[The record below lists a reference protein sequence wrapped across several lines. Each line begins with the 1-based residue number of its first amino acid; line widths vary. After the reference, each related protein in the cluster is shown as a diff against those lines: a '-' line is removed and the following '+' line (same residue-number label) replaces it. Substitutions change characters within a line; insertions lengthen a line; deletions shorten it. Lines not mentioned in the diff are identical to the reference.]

1 MIHTA
6 MHACREGGLLVLG
19 CILTHRGDHEFGD
32 REAML
37 SLVTPAMSDP
47 KVCTSQIV
55 TGDQCVLLFSH
66 DDSTLQAKVRK
77 MGCWVMGFFL
87 REPCEAVTES
97 SKLFVQLAVDD
108 PNRGV
113 RRKAL
118 LALEDH
124 NWTWYAEAVLKEC
137 FGVLQRDRPLVR

>member
-1 MIHTA
+1 MCFA
-6 MHACREGGLLVLG
+6 M
-19 CILTHRGDHEFGD
+19 FN
-32 REAML
+32 
-37 SLVTPAMSDP
+37 
-47 KVCTSQIV
+47 
-55 TGDQCVLLFSH
+55 H
-66 DDSTLQAKVRK
+66 DAATLQAKVRK

-87 REPCEAVTES
+87 REPCEAMTES
-97 SKLFVQLAVDD
+97 SKLLVQLAVDD

-137 FGVLQRDRPLVR
+137 FEVLQRDRPLVR